1 MDNAIVGVRY
11 IGKKDRQE
19 DTVCKTGAVWLPGQ
33 VHNFAGGLAKRLI
46 QHTDSFELADIDMDG
61 QTFMAAGKTKARAA
75 VPYINLSAMSPEQLV
90 HMARFEF
97 NRVVNPEGKSVD
109 QLRQEVQSLMVSHS
123 LDLAED
129 ERNQPTEGYCVPM
142 IYQASP
148 EEAAA
153 LRAGLAVL
161 RVVPVIA
168 EIPEVAEPEATE
180 QADSLVAEVMAMD
193 KDDLVALAL
202 DRYTVK
208 LDKRK
213 SIDDLR
219 EQVIEIIHTAKDE

>member
-90 HMARFEF
+90 HMAQFEF

-129 ERNQPTEGYCVPM
+129 ERKEPAEGYCVPM

-153 LRAGLAVL
+153 LRSGLAVL
-161 RVVPVIA
+161 RVVPVV
-168 EIPEVAEPEATE
+168 VAEEKE
-180 QADSLVAEVMAMD
+180 VESADSLVAEVMAMD